1 MRRFARRPIS
11 GQDDE
16 AFDVVGALDDFE
28 PEPRRSGHGVLELM
42 GVVACVGPNKFQPW
56 KALADLVEDEDRAIA
71 VLNAS
76 RMDDHMQRQAST
88 SMRACILRPFTFL
101 PAS

>member
-1 MRRFARRPIS
+1 M
-11 GQDDE
+11 E
-16 AFDVVGALDDFE
+16 
-28 PEPRRSGHGVLELM
+28 
-42 GVVACVGPNKFQPW
+42 
-56 KALADLVEDEDRAIA
+56 ALADLVEDEDRAIA